1 MSYAATAVQGLEAC
15 PFCREHFPRGEA
27 SECPLC
33 GVALIAAA
41 KLPTAA
47 PTDEDGVPVSPEDEV
62 MPWGYWGR
70 ARGPLIVL
78 CVLGLVAFC
87 LPWVHTFT
95 PDRRVFTGID
105 IARRTGLTWAAGV
118 AWFTLLPV
126 LMSRRTIRT
135 MLGARLVV
143 AMLGA
148 VPAICTL
155 VLLMNPPSSAEARGV
170 TVHLRYTWDPAIYA
184 TLVLGLV
191 TAAVGALRFG
201 GRPDDI
207 KVTKGSSANHTLH

>member
-1 MSYAATAVQGLEAC
+1 M
-15 PFCREHFPRGEA
+15 
-27 SECPLC
+27 
-33 GVALIAAA
+33 
-41 KLPTAA
+41 
-47 PTDEDGVPVSPEDEV
+47 
-62 MPWGYWGR
+62 
-70 ARGPLIVL
+70 L

-95 PDRRVFTGID
+95 PDCRVFTGID

-207 KVTKGSSANHTLH
+207 KVTKGSSASHTLH